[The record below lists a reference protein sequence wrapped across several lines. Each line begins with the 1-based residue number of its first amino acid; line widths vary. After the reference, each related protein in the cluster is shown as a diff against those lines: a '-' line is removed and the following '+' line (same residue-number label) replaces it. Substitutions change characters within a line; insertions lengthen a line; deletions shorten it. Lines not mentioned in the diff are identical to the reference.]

1 MITREEFEWKDRII
15 KGISQEGNF
24 KISVV
29 KTTDVLKSARKRHGL
44 SLLNTVLMGRA
55 LSGVM
60 LLASELKGE
69 ERIQLRLEGNG
80 PVGQITVE
88 ANSVGE
94 LRGYSANPNAELDYS
109 NPDASISDGLG
120 IGLLSLRKTLYNE
133 ADKRTS
139 TIELVEGD
147 VTSDLAHFLVQSE
160 QVESAIKLDV
170 GIDDHGEIT
179 QSGGLLVQRLPGAPE
194 EKITHL
200 QEQLVTFDQI
210 DELLEKGHYI
220 DDIME
225 KAIAPYDVKELAQ
238 YPVHFFC
245 RCNKDRFK
253 SALAMLEYDE
263 LKEMRNEGQELVC
276 HFCNEHYHISQD
288 EIGKIATQAK
298 ARMN

>member
-1 MITREEFEWKDRII
+1 MITREEFEWKDRLI

-29 KTTDVLKSARKRHGL
+29 KTTDVLKSARERHGL

-55 LSGVM
+55 LNGVM

-88 ANSVGE
+88 ANKVGE
-94 LRGYSANPNAELDYS
+94 LRGYSANPAADLDY
-109 NPDASISDGLG
+109 NDPDASISDGLG
-120 IGLLSLRKTLYNE
+120 VGLLSLRKTLYNE

-139 TIELVEGD
+139 TIELVKGD

-170 GIDDHGEIT
+170 GINDDGEIT

-200 QEQLVTFDQI
+200 QEQLVSFDQLN
-210 DELLEKGHYI
+210 ELLENGHYI

-225 KAIAPYDVKELAQ
+225 KAIAPYEVKELAR

-263 LKEMRNEGQELVC
+263 LKEMSDEGQDLVC
-276 HFCNEHYHISQD
+276 HFCNEHYHISQN
-288 EIGKIATQAK
+288 EIGEIATQAK

>member
-1 MITREEFEWKDRII
+1 MITREEFEWKDRLI

-29 KTTDVLKSARKRHGL
+29 KTTDVLKSARERHGL

-55 LSGVM
+55 LNGVM

-94 LRGYSANPNAELDYS
+94 LRGYSANPTADLDY
-109 NPDASISDGLG
+109 NDPDASISDGLG
-120 IGLLSLRKTLYNE
+120 VGLLSLRKTLYNE

-139 TIELVEGD
+139 TIELVKGD

-170 GIDDHGEIT
+170 GINDDGEIT

-200 QEQLVTFDQI
+200 QEQLVSFDQLN
-210 DELLEKGHYI
+210 ELLENGHYI
-220 DDIME
+220 DDIMA
-225 KAIAPYDVKELAQ
+225 KAIAPYKVKELAQ

-263 LKEMRNEGQELVC
+263 LREISDEGQELVC
-276 HFCNEHYHISQD
+276 HFCNEHYHISQN
-288 EIGKIATQAK
+288 EIVEIAAQAK
-298 ARMN
+298 ARLN